1 MWYSDYMLGKLLPKI
16 TVRTV
21 VGFWAL
27 IVVAFYLK
35 ILDVSFIDGAAI
47 NKVQLVKQYLI
58 SKIQYISGTLCLFLP
73 FINNVFFLKW
83 LSCKYLHLETYNIIL
98 IWIKTGAL
106 SGPKDW
112 HVAGVRSKVT
122 IGLLI
127 CPQWIAGEEACPR
140 GHRAAIVS
148 SSMRGS
154 EVKKSINADQVDFID
169 GGKTNMRRGVFV
181 VLDSWV
187 TVFKRDYFM
196 NSHEGVEALG
206 KTGSS

>member
-1 MWYSDYMLGKLLPKI
+1 M
-16 TVRTV
+16 
-21 VGFWAL
+21 
-27 IVVAFYLK
+27 AFYLK

-83 LSCKYLHLETYNIIL
+83 LSCKYLYLETYNIIL

-112 HVAGVRSKVT
+112 HVASVRSKVT

-127 CPQWIAGEEACPR
+127 CPQWIAGEEASPR

-148 SSMRGS
+148 SSMR
-154 EVKKSINADQVDFID
+154 DQRLRSPLMQTKWI
-169 GGKTNMRRGVFV
+169 
-181 VLDSWV
+181 S
-187 TVFKRDYFM
+187 
-196 NSHEGVEALG
+196 
-206 KTGSS
+206 